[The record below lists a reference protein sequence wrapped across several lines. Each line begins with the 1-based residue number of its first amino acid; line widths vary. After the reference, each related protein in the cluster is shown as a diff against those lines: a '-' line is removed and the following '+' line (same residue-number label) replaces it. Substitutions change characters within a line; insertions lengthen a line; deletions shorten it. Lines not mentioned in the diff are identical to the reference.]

1 MWGNLG
7 AHSGLS
13 DSALG
18 MGPNAVTVR
27 GRGRRWEPP
36 QPRLCRTLCWALVHP
51 QRPSEPALSTYHI
64 GFLQSPAECG
74 FKGP

>member
-36 QPRLCRTLCWALVHP
+36 AAQAVPDTVLGPCAPTATQRALPLHLP
-51 QRPSEPALSTYHI
+51 HWLS
-64 GFLQSPAECG
+64 AESRRVWL
-74 FKGP
+74 